1 MFNYINNSAS
11 SFFSF
16 FLRKKLRLYVHIG
29 PQSNVRFSLIQFIL
43 KSTSYKKEKL
53 FQKKNI
59 EIHIKFSIRKNFN
72 LLLPICRTIG
82 FAFAGPS
89 KVFVFPRWLKSKKTI
104 NSIKVLPKDEEE
116 TYDIQTTTT
125 TSATTK
131 LTPPCQH
138 TNRHRLTKKS
148 WWKRV
153 ARSKS
158 LKPINLICK
167 ESLKLLDSI
176 CLMFNL
182 LFTPLLLKRVKTI
195 K

>member
-16 FLRKKLRLYVHIG
+16 FLRNKLRLYVHIG

-89 KVFVFPRWLKSKKTI
+89 KVFVFPRWLKSKKTR

-125 TSATTK
+125 TTTITTTTK
-131 LTPPCQH
+131 LTPHYQH

-148 WWKRV
+148 WRIRV
-153 ARSKS
+153 AKSKS
-158 LKPINLICK
+158 VKPINLICK
-167 ESLKLLDSI
+167 ESLTSLDSI
-176 CLMFNL
+176 GLMFYCFL
-182 LFTPLLLKRVKTI
+182 LCFWNELKQ
-195 K
+195 